1 MRRMNDI
8 HLHTIQTIAV
18 IELVHRLTLTYV
30 LGILFFVFW
39 QLIEL
44 VPCTS
49 PHANLHF
56 IMCITRAG
64 IEDVDVAV

>member
-1 MRRMNDI
+1 MNDI
-8 HLHTIQTIAV
+8 HLHTIQPIAV
-18 IELVHRLTLTYV
+18 IELVHRLILTYV

-39 QLIEL
+39 QLIKL

-56 IMCITRAG
+56 IMCITHVG
-64 IEDVDVAV
+64 IEDVDIAV